1 MSRSD
6 DLDRTPA
13 RHPPRMAVGTS
24 QRPPKPSTSVLTIS
38 PRGSARRLRASANR
52 DPIFTSLTTVKHHTP
67 TCDAP
72 RPCSVLCCIRTTAAG
87 GGASAD
93 ERAQTGRRFAE
104 LSTSRRWAER
114 TRSRRMIV
122 SLLLVTGLKRTQNKH
137 KTARLTRHVPSSSMG
152 AAIEV
157 GAAVAASS
165 AACPAGS
172 RADLLA

>member
-1 MSRSD
+1 MGRTVCGRRVFNVCPDVRPLSDRRRRRREMSRSD

-67 TCDAP
+67 TTLRDRARFCAVFVP
-72 RPCSVLCCIRTTAAG
+72 PVAVRRRTNA
-87 GGASAD
+87 
-93 ERAQTGRRFAE
+93 AQTGRRFAE

-122 SLLLVTGLKRTQNKH
+122 SLLLVTGLKRTQNAQNG
-137 KTARLTRHVPSSSMG
+137 KTH
-152 AAIEV
+152 
-157 GAAVAASS
+157 
-165 AACPAGS
+165 
-172 RADLLA
+172 